1 MFDKLE
7 MFYPAIFVALVG
19 LVVVLAIRLT
29 QAMVALKEAGKSIG
43 QRYEKLYLW
52 MACFYCL
59 PFLIHF
65 LRTGDWISIL
75 LVLAPT
81 VSFVYFYLNGDDDD

>member
-7 MFYPAIFVALVG
+7 VFYPALLVALVG
-19 LVVVLAIRLT
+19 VVVVLAIRLT
-29 QAMVALKEAGKSIG
+29 QAMVALKEAGKSVS
-43 QRYEKLYLW
+43 QKYDTLYLW
-52 MACFYCL
+52 MACLYGL

-65 LRTGDWISIL
+65 FQTGEWVSLL

-81 VSFVYFYLNGDDDD
+81 VSFVYFYLNGEDDD

>member
-7 MFYPAIFVALVG
+7 IFYPALFVTLVG

-29 QAMVALKEAGKSIG
+29 QAMVALKEAGKSVS
-43 QRYEKLYLW
+43 QKYEKLYLW
-52 MACFYCL
+52 MACLYGL

-65 LRTGDWISIL
+65 FQTGEWVSLL